1 MRLDIYLMSSKPK
14 AGQGMNM
21 AFHDA
26 LNFAWKV
33 HLVESG
39 FAKRLILASY
49 ETERKG
55 VAESLLGFD
64 AKYAALFSNGHKP
77 TKMATSTSVVADEED
92 DFVKTFKSACE
103 FNSGYGVFYK
113 PNVFNWSPD
122 HPAKSPL
129 FSIPSIKLTPGQ
141 TLTPSTVTRIS
152 DANVVHLEQEIPVNG
167 SFRIFIFAGIPSRTR
182 KALEDFSTNLEKN
195 GSFLSKY
202 LREDLPT
209 ISFFERHNPHS
220 KFFTI
225 CVVYASD
232 KNGIDIRTIPRVLR
246 DYRHHIYAD
255 DVPDIRVAQV
265 KYAAHHKLGFSPEN
279 GGIVVARPD
288 SHVGCFVQLVEGS
301 ATVDALNAY
310 FGAFS
315 TKPLQ
320 QNYPRCQ
327 L

>member
-1 MRLDIYLMSSKPK
+1 
-14 AGQGMNM
+14 MNM

-39 FAKRLILASY
+39 FAKRPILASY
-49 ETERKG
+49 EAERKE
-55 VAESLLGFD
+55 VAENLLGFD
-64 AKYAALFSNGHKP
+64 SRYATLFSNSHQPNEG
-77 TKMATSTSVVADEED
+77 ATSTTVIADEEN

-103 FNSGYGVFYK
+103 FTSGYGVLYK
-113 PNVFNWSPD
+113 PNIFNWSPD

-129 FSIPSIKLTPGQ
+129 FSIPGVKLTPGR
-141 TLTPSTVTRIS
+141 TLTPSTATRIS

-167 SFRIFIFAGIPSRTR
+167 SFRIFIFAGMPSRTR
-182 KALEDFSTNLEKN
+182 KALEDFSANIKKN
-195 GSFLSKY
+195 GSFLSKH
-202 LREDLPT
+202 LRDDLANM
-209 ISFFERHNPHS
+209 SYFERHNPHS
-220 KFFTI
+220 RFFTI
-225 CVVYASD
+225 CVIYASD
-232 KNGIDIRTIPRVLR
+232 KNSIDIKTIPRVLR
-246 DYRHHIYAD
+246 DYHHHIYAD

-265 KYAAHHKLGFSPEN
+265 KYAAHHKLGFNPEN

-288 SHVGCFVQLVEGS
+288 GHIGCCVQLVEGS

-320 QNYPRCQ
+320 QNSPRCQ